1 MSLTAYRFITRGSS
15 NLVDAV
21 LVFSAVHN
29 IKSMNLL
36 GSAHMQLNARV
47 LYHNLLN
54 IEPEGDLP
62 RSFAYFRWFDKG
74 PEAIILAAKR
84 GELVFTYEELKVLVE
99 LCYSEAV
106 ESRDEDEAKKGK
118 NSLDDG
124 LLQLSEAMWQK

>member
-1 MSLTAYRFITRGSS
+1 MPLTAYRFITTGSS

-21 LVFSAVHN
+21 LVYSAVHN

-62 RSFAYFRWFDKG
+62 DH
-74 PEAIILAAKR
+74 
-84 GELVFTYEELKVLVE
+84 
-99 LCYSEAV
+99 
-106 ESRDEDEAKKGK
+106 SRISG
-118 NSLDDG
+118 G
-124 LLQLSEAMWQK
+124 LIRALMQSS